1 MPRPIRLIQVHQL
14 STAPRTDDIKAAALC
29 RMRFA
34 LSAIRHTQHHIPYHS
49 ARVTE
54 APIMDRKVDSGKLD
68 LGAAGPAAV
77 QLAVFHHPMIAQGEE
92 IVERD
97 IGRSLHSS
105 YDLHLC
111 SAVPLTHEQYH
122 CRRRLAVKQ
131 G

>member
-1 MPRPIRLIQVHQL
+1 MTTIASLEAQKTLPQL
-14 STAPRTDDIKAAALC
+14 LR
-29 RMRFA
+29 
-34 LSAIRHTQHHIPYHS
+34 
-49 ARVTE
+49 RV
-54 APIMDRKVDSGKLD
+54 
-68 LGAAGPAAV
+68 
-77 QLAVFHHPMIAQGEE
+77 AQGEE